1 MLKYM
6 LQLVVILFFMG
17 NQYALAQTCV
27 STLRATTPTSD
38 FTIHDNGTVTH
49 NVTGLMWMRCSLGQT
64 WNQDTQKCGGSAS
77 GYTWVDA
84 LTAAGNNETAEHT
97 NWRLPNRNE
106 LLSII
111 EARCHSPAVNSDIF
125 PNIPNTNNGNPV
137 YWSATPDFQPGASN
151 SLTVLFGNGLSSPR
165 GRNNGAQHARLVRD
179 IE

>member
-17 NQYALAQTCV
+17 NQYAFAQTCV

-64 WNQDTQKCGGSAS
+64 WNQGTQKCEGSAS
-77 GYTWVDA
+77 QYMWVNA
-84 LTAAGNNETAEHT
+84 LTAAGDDETAGHT

-106 LLSII
+106 LFSII
-111 EARCHSPAVNSDIF
+111 EASCHRPAVNSDIF
-125 PNIPNTNNGNPV
+125 PNIPTTNAGNPF
-137 YWSATPDFQPGASN
+137 YWSATPDSQPGVSN
-151 SLTVLFGNGLSSPR
+151 SWTVLFGDGNSLAR
-165 GRNNGAQHARLVRD
+165 GRNNGDHYVRLVRD